1 MWAQSVSGHNFS
13 HIGESLRIKETQR
26 NVEPRDEVKYS
37 PDHSFQHM
45 TPYVPQQVLL
55 FVLFVSCFIR
65 DLFFSNKL
73 A

>member
-13 HIGESLRIKETQR
+13 HMGESLRIKETQR

-45 TPYVPQQVLL
+45 TP
-55 FVLFVSCFIR
+55 
-65 DLFFSNKL
+65 
-73 A
+73 